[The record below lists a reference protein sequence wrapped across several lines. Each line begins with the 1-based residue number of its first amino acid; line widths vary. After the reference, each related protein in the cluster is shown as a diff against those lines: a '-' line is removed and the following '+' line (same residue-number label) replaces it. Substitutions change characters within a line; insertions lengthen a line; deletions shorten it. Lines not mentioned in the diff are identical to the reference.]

1 MELSRRLQ
9 AVADMVS
16 EGVRVAD
23 VGTDHG
29 YIPIYLVQTGKCPQ
43 AIAMDVNRGPLLRA
57 ESHIQEYGLQ
67 EKIETRLSNGVLALK
82 THDYD
87 CVVIAGMGGAL
98 TVQILEQ
105 GREVFES
112 LQEFVLQPQS
122 EIWKVR
128 KYLGENGYRIIDEDI
143 VFEDG
148 KYYPM
153 MKVVC
158 GQATAYNHIELQ
170 YGKCLLEKK
179 HPVLK
184 QFLEAELQKLM
195 VVLERLESIQGERI
209 EERKREILEK
219 MEDVKDALQRFDT
232 ED

>member
-232 ED
+232 

>member
-1 MELSRRLQ
+1 MNENQTLQ
-9 AVADMVS
+9 EYFEAAYPHYDKS
-16 EGVRVAD
+16 
-23 VGTDHG
+23 
-29 YIPIYLVQTGKCPQ
+29 IIYVFYNNNYCYGCPQ
-43 AIAMDVNRGPLLRA
+43 AIAMDVNQGPLLRA
-57 ESHIQEYGLQ
+57 ESHIREYGL
-67 EKIETRLSNGVLALK
+67 EDKIKTRLSNGVLALK
-82 THDYD
+82 PHDYD

-105 GREVFES
+105 GRTVFES

-158 GQATAYNHIELQ
+158 VQATAYNHIELQ

-232 ED
+232 